1 MDTPPLSSGPIS
13 SAAAAVAA
21 AGQQQPQIPPPPPT
35 HVNYADSI
43 DSSPR
48 SRNTDWDEP
57 PPYAAAAAPGGGK
70 LRLMCSYGGHIVPR
84 PHDKSLCYVGG
95 DTRIIVTD
103 RHSSLSDLS
112 LRLSKTLLNGRSF
125 SLKYQ
130 LPNEDLDSL
139 ISVTTDEDLENMID
153 EYDRINSNSNG
164 TKTSR
169 LRLFLFPSKSD
180 TMSSIG
186 SLLES
191 STKSEDWFLNALNGA
206 TSTSTK
212 VLSESSSVNCLLG
225 LDDDIGNGN
234 STGKDAEPLPDGSV
248 NIKNGGVNHAKVNA
262 QDVHSVPDSP
272 MLAMTSSFDS
282 TSSSPP
288 LGNLPP
294 IRVRV
299 EDNHR
304 VGIEEHFS
312 QMTIGAGAG
321 AKVEQKQEEG
331 GFAALTSP
339 PAPPVAVGGEYPSR
353 VYSDDERSEHG
364 VPVGYS
370 KPPLQQQPSQQPP
383 QMQPKPP
390 TPTDL
395 PSPGSVSSEGS
406 ASNPL
411 SRPKQY
417 IYQDPMMQIQP
428 GVRVSANPVDPM
440 ISDPNSRAQVQPQVQ
455 DSGYVLP
462 GHFDHHPQLHQHQH
476 PQYVQAGQ
484 FVHHIPAGAMPI
496 SSYYPVYP
504 SQQQHHHPQ
513 HPALEHQFPV
523 YFVQQ
528 PTPTQTYNLP
538 VQQTSEPSP
547 TASTRPQTP
556 PATTVVPPTSDYNT
570 PRNVPASKPEMNA
583 GSYRTAVAPQLVQVA
598 PGQHLPQY
606 AGFTQIHHP
615 SQSTVPTSAATG
627 NYAYAFT
634 DPTHAQIYYTQPF
647 APQMSAQYQTMKSVH
662 GIPEASSQLPTENLN
677 QHA

>member
-13 SAAAAVAA
+13 SATAAVAA
-21 AGQQQPQIPPPPPT
+21 VGQQQQMPPPPPATTT

-57 PPYAAAAAPGGGK
+57 PPYAAAPGGGK

-234 STGKDAEPLPDGSV
+234 STGKDAEALPDGSV
-248 NIKNGGVNHAKVNA
+248 NSKNGGVNHAKVNA

-299 EDNHR
+299 EDNNR

-312 QMTIGAGAG
+312 QMTIGVGAG
-321 AKVEQKQEEG
+321 AKLEQKQEDG

-370 KPPLQQQPSQQPP
+370 KAPQTQPLQQQPSQQPP

-390 TPTDL
+390 APTDL
-395 PSPGSVSSEGS
+395 PSPPGSVS
-406 ASNPL
+406 
-411 SRPKQY
+411 RY
-417 IYQDPMMQIQP
+417 T
-428 GVRVSANPVDPM
+428 ANPYPLLVSVLVYDHLYLEL
-440 ISDPNSRAQVQPQVQ
+440 
-455 DSGYVLP
+455 YVFL
-462 GHFDHHPQLHQHQH
+462 
-476 PQYVQAGQ
+476 
-484 FVHHIPAGAMPI
+484 I
-496 SSYYPVYP
+496 
-504 SQQQHHHPQ
+504 
-513 HPALEHQFPV
+513 EC
-523 YFVQQ
+523 
-528 PTPTQTYNLP
+528 
-538 VQQTSEPSP
+538 
-547 TASTRPQTP
+547 
-556 PATTVVPPTSDYNT
+556 
-570 PRNVPASKPEMNA
+570 
-583 GSYRTAVAPQLVQVA
+583 
-598 PGQHLPQY
+598 
-606 AGFTQIHHP
+606 
-615 SQSTVPTSAATG
+615 
-627 NYAYAFT
+627 
-634 DPTHAQIYYTQPF
+634 
-647 APQMSAQYQTMKSVH
+647 
-662 GIPEASSQLPTENLN
+662 
-677 QHA
+677 

>member
-1 MDTPPLSSGPIS
+1 
-13 SAAAAVAA
+13 
-21 AGQQQPQIPPPPPT
+21 
-35 HVNYADSI
+35 
-43 DSSPR
+43 
-48 SRNTDWDEP
+48 
-57 PPYAAAAAPGGGK
+57 
-70 LRLMCSYGGHIVPR
+70 
-84 PHDKSLCYVGG
+84 
-95 DTRIIVTD
+95 
-103 RHSSLSDLS
+103 
-112 LRLSKTLLNGRSF
+112 
-125 SLKYQ
+125 
-130 LPNEDLDSL
+130 
-139 ISVTTDEDLENMID
+139 MID

-440 ISDPNSRAQVQPQVQ
+440 ISDPNSRAQVQQQVQ
-455 DSGYVLP
+455 DS
-462 GHFDHHPQLHQHQH
+462 
-476 PQYVQAGQ
+476 
-484 FVHHIPAGAMPI
+484 
-496 SSYYPVYP
+496 
-504 SQQQHHHPQ
+504 
-513 HPALEHQFPV
+513 V

-556 PATTVVPPTSDYNT
+556 PPTTVVPPTSDYNT

-647 APQMSAQYQTMKSVH
+647 APQLSAQYQTMKSVH